1 MNISKAINAY
11 DALLTSR
18 QTGQL
23 MSNDMMKGS
32 FQKQTMTNYLTE
44 KEKTETKRL
53 KMGRQS

>member
-32 FQKQTMTNYLTE
+32 SQKQTMTNYLTE
-44 KEKTETKRL
+44 KEKQK
-53 KMGRQS
+53 QNY